1 MSRYKDEQC
10 RICRRE
16 GQKLF
21 LKGSRCYSDKCSIT
35 RRNYAPGQNGQKK
48 SKISEYG
55 TQLREKQKTKA
66 FYGVGEKQ
74 FRRYFDMASNS
85 KGKTGEVLLQILE
98 SRLDNVVYRLG
109 FASSR
114 AQARMLVTHGAFEVN
129 GHKVDI
135 PSYLVKA
142 GDVIAVREIR
152 KDNGAI
158 KIAVEENGSRPVPA
172 WLEKDQEKL
181 SGKVVTL
188 ATREDI
194 DLPVEE
200 IIGYFNIKVVN
211 I

>member
-55 TQLREKQKTKA
+55 TQLREKQKIKA

-200 IIGYFNIKVVN
+200 HLIVELYSK
-211 I
+211 

>member
-1 MSRYKDEQC
+1 MARYKDEQC

-21 LKGSRCYSDKCSIT
+21 LKGSRCYTDKCSIT
-35 RRNYAPGQNGQKK
+35 RRNYAPGQNGQKR

-74 FRRYFDMASNS
+74 FRKYFEMASNS
-85 KGKTGEVLLQILE
+85 RGKTGEILLQILE

-114 AQARMLVTHGAFEVN
+114 AQARMQVTHGAFEVN
-129 GHKVDI
+129 GKKVDI

-142 GDVIAVREIR
+142 GDVIALREIR
-152 KDNGAI
+152 KNNGAV
-158 KIAVEENGSRPVPA
+158 KMAAEENASRPVPT
-172 WLEKDQEKL
+172 WLEKDEEHV
-181 SGKVVTL
+181 SGKVVRL
-188 ATREDI
+188 ASREDI

-200 IIGYFNIKVVN
+200 HLIVELYSK
-211 I
+211 